1 MRRWSKCLAGI
12 ATATGLLLTV
22 VPAAGAAGV
31 PDASCDANLG
41 ASIVQPNGDQ
51 KVAQTF
57 TALHTGALDTAST
70 AVTTPMS
77 PTPGD
82 WRLEIASTTGG
93 APGAVLAS
101 TTVPNT
107 LAANTQS
114 TITGTFANPA
124 AVSAGAEFAL
134 LISRPGSNGYAV
146 AEEGG
151 DPCPGQG
158 YFQNAPSGPFLID
171 NFVDFRFATTVQ
183 LPTPTGPGT
192 GGGTGAAKK
201 KCKKHKRKHHSAESA
216 KKKKCK
222 KKKKGKR

>member
-1 MRRWSKCLAGI
+1 MKRLIGI
-12 ATATGLLLTV
+12 AIVGIAISGVTA
-22 VPAAGAAGV
+22 PMASAMGV
-31 PDASCDANLG
+31 PDASCAANLG
-41 ASIVQPNGDQ
+41 ASIVQPNGDR

-57 TALHTGALDTAST
+57 TALHTGGLDTAST

-93 APGAVLAS
+93 APGTVLAS

-107 LAANTQS
+107 LAANTQG
-114 TITGTFANPA
+114 TITGTFANPP
-124 AVSAGAEFAL
+124 AVSASGEFAL

-146 AEEGG
+146 AEQGG

-158 YFQNAPSGPFLID
+158 YFQNSPGGPFLID

-183 LPTPTGPGT
+183 LPTQAGTTNPG
-192 GGGTGAAKK
+192 
-201 KCKKHKRKHHSAESA
+201 
-216 KKKKCK
+216 KKKCK
-222 KKKKGKR
+222 KKHHKKRAVVAKKHKKCKKKKRK